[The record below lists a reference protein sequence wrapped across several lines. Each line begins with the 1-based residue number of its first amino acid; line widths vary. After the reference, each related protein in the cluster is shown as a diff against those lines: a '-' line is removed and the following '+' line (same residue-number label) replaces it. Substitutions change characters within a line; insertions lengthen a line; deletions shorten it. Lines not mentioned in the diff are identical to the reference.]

1 MSRCASPALSFLTIM
16 IRHSPRLIPA
26 LTLAAVLAGC
36 ATSPTNVPNNVANAN
51 APVAPYRD
59 TVDFTGSL
67 SVTYPQ
73 DGQQH
78 NDTVRYNWSQR
89 PGNID
94 VTIIGALNT
103 TLATIQ
109 VTPQSATL
117 TRSNGDKRSAADID
131 SLTVQTLGY
140 ALPVNG
146 LRDWMQGYATDA
158 KGQRFTA
165 SPANSEVLTGDGWRL
180 RFMEWQDNAATPMPR
195 RIRAERSA
203 SAGGEL
209 KLNISISP
217 AG

>member
-1 MSRCASPALSFLTIM
+1 MIQRSFRLLPAL
-16 IRHSPRLIPA
+16 A
-26 LTLAAVLAGC
+26 LAAVLAGC
-36 ATSPTNVPNNVANAN
+36 ATSQANLPNNVANAN
-51 APVAPYRD
+51 AAVAPYRD

-67 SVTYPQ
+67 SVTYFR
-73 DGQQH
+73 GGEQH
-78 NDTVRYNWSQR
+78 NDTVRYDWSQR

-94 VTIIGALNT
+94 VTILGGLNT

-117 TRSNGDKRSAADID
+117 TRSNGDKRTAGDID

-158 KGQRFTA
+158 NGQRFTA
-165 SPANSEVLTGDGWRL
+165 SPARSEVVTGDGWRL
-180 RFMEWQDNAATPMPR
+180 RFMEWQDNAAAPMPR

-203 SAGGEL
+203 SATSGEL
-209 KLNISISP
+209 QLNISIKP

>member
-1 MSRCASPALSFLTIM
+1 MP
-16 IRHSPRLIPA
+16 IRRSLRLVPA

-36 ATSPTNVPNNVANAN
+36 ATGGASLPNANVPVAA
-51 APVAPYRD
+51 YRD
-59 TVDFTGSL
+59 TVEFTGSL
-67 SVTYPQ
+67 SVNYER
-73 DGQQH
+73 DGQH
-78 NDTVRYNWSQR
+78 RNDSARYSWSQR

-94 VTIIGALNT
+94 ITITGPLGQ

-117 TRSNGDKRSAADID
+117 TQPDRVPRTAKDID
-131 SLTVQTLGY
+131 SLTAQTLGY
-140 ALPVNG
+140 ALPVDG

-165 SPANSEVLTGDGWRL
+165 SPANNEVFTSDGWRL
-180 RFMEWQDNAATPMPR
+180 RFAEWQSNKATPMPR

-203 SAGGEL
+203 TANSGEL
-209 KLNISISP
+209 QLTISISP